1 MPKTEY
7 NPIEDAHTTAIK
19 AVKISLAACV
29 IMVIFVSLSLW
40 VMLNQ
45 ITATANLVKTQKEY
59 EVRLERLEENLKLSI
74 KE

>member
-7 NPIEDAHTTAIK
+7 NPIEYAHTTAIK
-19 AVKISLAACV
+19 AIKISIVACV
-29 IMVIFVSLSLW
+29 IMIIFVSLSLW

-74 KE
+74 KK